1 MSTELMGYPA
11 YKTLGPE
18 KEKDAQG
25 AEISSALDIPNPVV
39 KPESFRKSERRRRS
53 GSAIPVLAELQ
64 RLNNNGLLVVAEAT
78 AERNGSCNEHD
89 SGDNA
94 LQTLHGLLS
103 FG

>member
-1 MSTELMGYPA
+1 
-11 YKTLGPE
+11 
-18 KEKDAQG
+18 
-25 AEISSALDIPNPVV
+25 
-39 KPESFRKSERRRRS
+39 
-53 GSAIPVLAELQ
+53 VLAELQ

-78 AERNGSCNEHD
+78 AKRNGSCNEHD

>member
-1 MSTELMGYPA
+1 MRAGAPG
-11 YKTLGPE
+11 KTIRPKKGKGHSLRRNLQRPE
-18 KEKDAQG
+18 HPKSRG
-25 AEISSALDIPNPVV
+25 W
-39 KPESFRKSERRRRS
+39 KPESFRKSERQGAQDLPNRL
-53 GSAIPVLAELQ
+53 LAELQ

-78 AERNGSCNEHD
+78 AERNGSGNEHG